1 MELQAG
7 ASLLDDSIALVSTLN
22 KTKSVSFHLTNHSPQ
37 EAVFTT
43 LIMPETQ
50 KGFVVSPKQGILH
63 PYGSDGTRF
72 QIDFT
77 PCEYGKPYAADLII
91 DTDEMQWI
99 YHLMGSFPD
108 YKPPSLLETSSRID
122 SHISERVDESLL
134 HKNRR
139 NFAKE
144 NMSAVR
150 SGPPGL
156 ISQGAA
162 IRTPPFPGH
171 PTVSKK

>member
-1 MELQAG
+1 M
-7 ASLLDDSIALVSTLN
+7 DDSNVLVSIFT

-37 EAVFTT
+37 EVVFTT
-43 LIMPETQ
+43 LIMSEIHT
-50 KGFVVSPKQGILH
+50 GFSVSPKQGILH

-77 PCEYGKPYAADLII
+77 PCEYGKPYDTDLII

-134 HKNRR
+134 HK
-139 NFAKE
+139 KL
-144 NMSAVR
+144 R
-150 SGPPGL
+150 STETLP
-156 ISQGAA
+156 
-162 IRTPPFPGH
+162 
-171 PTVSKK
+171 KKTCQM